1 MTSLFINFETDEY
14 LKTRSD
20 EIFNEKYQPSLHNEV
35 DFKLEISQE
44 IKLNPS
50 PLRISTH
57 VITSSFNA
65 KLDLDKL
72 YQLLYHRLI
81 PIWYPGEGILKME
94 HGDTILG
101 ASQRDCFTNRDISE
115 HTFHN
120 QSTIVLRREYKSN
133 QWKESNVKLFANGSL
148 QMTGVPSVEFAKET
162 LEWLLEEIKSLPES
176 SFTDATETPMLQEI
190 SVKLINTD
198 YFINALIKRDALFQ
212 ILVNRYSIFSINEK
226 TIYQGVN
233 AKYYFNKANTTRP
246 GICSCKLR
254 CRGQGTGD
262 GDGECKR
269 VTLCIFQDG
278 KIIVTGARTME
289 QITEA
294 YNFLNKVLQDNAK
307 EVLRHLPNT
316 IKA

>member
-1 MTSLFINFETDEY
+1 MTTP
-14 LKTRSD
+14 
-20 EIFNEKYQPSLHNEV
+20 Q
-35 DFKLEISQE
+35 QE
-44 IKLNPS
+44 ITLKPS

-57 VITSSFNA
+57 VVTSSFKA
-65 KLDLDKL
+65 KMDLDKL
-72 YQLLYHRLI
+72 YRLLHHCLI

-101 ASQRDCFTNRDISE
+101 ASERDCFTNRDISE

-120 QSTIVLRREYKSN
+120 QSTIVLRREHKPG

-162 LEWLLEEIKSLPES
+162 LEWLLLEIKKLPETP
-176 SFTDATETPMLQEI
+176 FTDPTETPQLQEI

-233 AKYYFNKANTTRP
+233 AKYYFNKANTARP
-246 GICSCKLR
+246 GICSCKAR
-254 CRGQGTGD
+254 CRGQGTGN

-289 QITEA
+289 QINEA
-294 YNFLNKVLQDNAK
+294 YHFLNMVLQDNAK
-307 EVLRHLPNT
+307 EVLRPMPAAAA
-316 IKA
+316 KATAESTATSSSSSAPIATKA

>member
-1 MTSLFINFETDEY
+1 MTTLQINIETNVFPARDTCLSLAETDASHPKQLVKGEA
-14 LKTRSD
+14 
-20 EIFNEKYQPSLHNEV
+20 P
-35 DFKLEISQE
+35 QE
-44 IKLNPS
+44 ITLKPS

-57 VITSSFNA
+57 VVTSSFKA
-65 KLDLDKL
+65 KMDLDKF
-72 YQLLYHRLI
+72 YMLLRNRLV
-81 PIWYPGEGILKME
+81 PIWFPGEGILKME

-101 ASQRDCFTNRDISE
+101 ASVRDCFTNRDISE

-120 QSTIVLRREYKSN
+120 QSTIVLRREHKPG

-162 LEWLLEEIKSLPES
+162 LEWLLQEIKRLPES
-176 SFTDATETPMLQEI
+176 VFSDATETPELQEI

-212 ILVNRYSIFSINEK
+212 TLVNKYSIFSINEK

-233 AKYYFNKANTTRP
+233 AKYYFNKANTARP
-246 GICSCKLR
+246 GICKCVAR
-254 CRGQGTGD
+254 CRGQGSGD

-289 QITEA
+289 QINEA
-294 YNFLNKVLQDNAK
+294 YHFLNKVLQENAND
-307 EVLRHLPNT
+307 VLRQPPT
-316 IKA
+316 AKA

>member
-1 MTSLFINFETDEY
+1 MSTLS
-14 LKTRSD
+14 
-20 EIFNEKYQPSLHNEV
+20 
-35 DFKLEISQE
+35 ISSSSPPAAQLPLATQE

-57 VITSSFNA
+57 VVTSSFKA
-65 KLDLDKL
+65 KMDLDKL
-72 YQLLYHRLI
+72 YSLLHHRLI
-81 PIWYPGEGILKME
+81 PIWFPGEGILKME

-101 ASQRDCFTNRDISE
+101 ASERDCFTNRDISE

-120 QSTIVLRREYKSN
+120 QSTIVLRREHKPG

-162 LEWLLEEIKSLPES
+162 LEWLLAEINRLPES
-176 SFTDATETPMLQEI
+176 PFLGEDPAQVQEI

-212 ILVNRYSIFSINEK
+212 TLVNKYSIFSINEK

-233 AKYYFNKANTTRP
+233 AKYYFNKANKGRP
-246 GICSCKLR
+246 GICSCKAR
-254 CRGQGTGD
+254 CRGQGSGE

-289 QITEA
+289 QINEA
-294 YNFLNKVLQDNAK
+294 YHFLNKVLQENAK
-307 EVLRHLPNT
+307 EVLRPMPVAA
-316 IKA
+316 KAKTVSEAETSKA

>member
-1 MTSLFINFETDEY
+1 MSALTL
-14 LKTRSD
+14 
-20 EIFNEKYQPSLHNEV
+20 PSMSSS
-35 DFKLEISQE
+35 IASQQQQE
-44 IKLNPS
+44 IILKPS

-57 VITSSFNA
+57 VVTSSFKA
-65 KLDLDKL
+65 KMDLDKL
-72 YQLLYHRLI
+72 YSILHTRLI

-94 HGDTILG
+94 HGDTIIG
-101 ASQRDCFTNRDISE
+101 SSDRDCFTNRDISE

-120 QSTIVLRREYKSN
+120 QSTIVLRREHKPG

-162 LEWLLEEIKSLPES
+162 LEWLLQEINRLPES
-176 SFTDATETPMLQEI
+176 VFKDASETPQLQEI

-198 YFINALIKRDALFQ
+198 YFINALIKRDMLFQ

-233 AKYYFNKANTTRP
+233 AKYYFNKANTARP
-246 GICSCKLR
+246 GICACKAR

-289 QITEA
+289 QINEA
-294 YNFLNKVLQDNAK
+294 YHFLNVVLQDNAK
-307 EVLRHLPNT
+307 EVLRPMPT
-316 IKA
+316 AVVKAVAEVPTAVLTSTKA